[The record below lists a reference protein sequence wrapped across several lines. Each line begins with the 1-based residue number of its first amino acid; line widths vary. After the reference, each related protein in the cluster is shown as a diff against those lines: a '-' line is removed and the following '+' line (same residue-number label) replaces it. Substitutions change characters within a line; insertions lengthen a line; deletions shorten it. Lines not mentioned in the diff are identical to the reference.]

1 MQPNFSVCYVMNWAF
16 DIVSKEVCLIN
27 IGDFLPCFLALKISS
42 IYSLTFLY
50 ICTVSLDHTHLQ
62 LPVWLL
68 KYIPHHTP
76 SHLAL
81 SSLSCYLSFS
91 VFFFFL
97 AVHWFQLVPSAA
109 LLADLVSLVLCRSPR
124 LQGVRECNY
133 HVTIRRQCF
142 SNLLL
147 HLPLTFFP
155 DSLPPRVPNLGLFNR
170 CPILGWE
177 LHRHLFVALFWG
189 EEGLCINC
197 CPEQNELL
205 WPKLRVALNY
215 RQNHD

>member
-1 MQPNFSVCYVMNWAF
+1 MRPNFSVCCIMNWAF
-16 DIVSKEVCLIN
+16 DIVSKEVCLIK

-50 ICTVSLDHTHLQ
+50 ICIVSLDHTHLQ

-68 KYIPHHTP
+68 KYIPQYRP

-91 VFFFFL
+91 FFL

-109 LLADLVSLVLCRSPR
+109 LLADLVSLVLCRSPW

-133 HVTIRRQCF
+133 HVMTRRRCF

-147 HLPLTFFP
+147 HLALTFFP
-155 DSLPPRVPNLGLFNR
+155 DFLPPRVPILGLFNR
-170 CPILGWE
+170 CPIPGWE
-177 LHRHLFVALFWG
+177 LHRHLFVALFWE